1 MKIIITVTNLK
12 DWDFDIKDIEVVT
25 GKQYLTNPY
34 YSKLKNARVFNLCR
48 DYKYQNTGYYVSLL
62 AAARKHKAIPSIET
76 IQEMKSAS
84 VVKILSTELDSL
96 IQKSLKEI
104 KSRKYTLSIY
114 FGKNLSKKYDALSM
128 QLFNLFQSPFIRA
141 HFSFNNN
148 KWSIQNISPIAS
160 GDIPEEHHP
169 FVEEAAKKYFEAK
182 KFTVPERTSSAYSMA
197 ILWDPLEKT
206 APSSEK
212 TLQKFIKASNQKGIQ
227 ANLITKDDYSTLSS
241 YDALFI
247 RETTAVNHH
256 TFRFAQ
262 RAKAEGLVVV
272 DDPESIIKCSNKV
285 YLAELLK
292 MHNIEAPETLIIHKE
307 NISIAPDIL
316 GFPIILKQP
325 DSAFSQGVSKAEN
338 LEEYKKKVSL
348 LLEKSDLIIGQQF
361 LQTDFDWRVGVFNG
375 EAIYACKYYMS
386 KEHWQIV
393 NWNKNGQYGKVETL
407 PVELAPPALIK
418 TAEKLSRLIGNSLYG
433 VDIKQ
438 KGNKFFV
445 IEIND
450 NPNIDTGVEDA
461 ILKDKLYSKMVDIF
475 LERIQKS
482 KQIA

>member
-25 GKQYLTNPY
+25 GKQYLTNPD

-62 AAARKHKAIPSIET
+62 AAARRHKAIPSIET

-197 ILWDPLEKT
+197 ILWDPLEAT

-338 LEEYKKKVSL
+338 MEEYKKKVSA

-361 LQTDFDWRVGVFNG
+361 LKTDFDWRVGVFN
-375 EAIYACKYYMS
+375 
-386 KEHWQIV
+386 
-393 NWNKNGQYGKVETL
+393 
-407 PVELAPPALIK
+407 
-418 TAEKLSRLIGNSLYG
+418 
-433 VDIKQ
+433 
-438 KGNKFFV
+438 
-445 IEIND
+445 
-450 NPNIDTGVEDA
+450 
-461 ILKDKLYSKMVDIF
+461 
-475 LERIQKS
+475 
-482 KQIA
+482 

>member
-25 GKQYLTNPY
+25 GKQYLTNPD